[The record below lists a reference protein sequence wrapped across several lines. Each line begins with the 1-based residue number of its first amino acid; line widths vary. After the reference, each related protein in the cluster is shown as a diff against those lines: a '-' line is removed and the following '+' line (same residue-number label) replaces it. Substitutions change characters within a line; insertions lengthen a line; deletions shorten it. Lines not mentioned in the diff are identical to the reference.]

1 MLKVRYHKSSLEFKG
16 ANKYMQL
23 LTQKKFKFYDKKGVL
38 LRAPETEIVSCSIDS
53 CDVHCE
59 INQNDSFQ

>member
-1 MLKVRYHKSSLEFKG
+1 MKSSVGFKG

-23 LTQKKFKFYDKKGVL
+23 LTQKKFKFYDEKGVL
-38 LRAPETEIVSCSIDS
+38 LHAPEIVSCSIDS